1 MNFAAYHDLSDHCS
15 FLAVRRMMI
24 ESQRGRSWM
33 GFMQAAP
40 QLAPCL
46 VLADRRGVRVNSH
59 SINGINAH
67 SSTSRAEIFD
77 ARGGGGG
84 NALVMTSWKDFKKWK
99 EDSRKFDR
107 TK

>member
-1 MNFAAYHDLSDHCS
+1 M
-15 FLAVRRMMI
+15 V
-24 ESQRGRSWM
+24 ESQRSWM

-46 VLADRRGVRVNSH
+46 VLADRGGLNACYVNGM
-59 SINGINAH
+59 NTC
-67 SSTSRAEIFD
+67 SSLSQAEIFENAA

-84 NALVMTSWKDFKKWK
+84 NTLIMASWKDFKKWK